1 MYKESS
7 LLDRL
12 MEIEKKDLLPMHMPG
27 HKRSANVG
35 PKLSQVLQSRIGELD
50 FTEIPGLDDLHS
62 PSGIIDKAQRL
73 AARCFGAKESFF
85 LVNGC
90 TVGIQS
96 AVMALCGEG
105 EETAVSRNLHRS
117 IFEGLVL
124 SGAKPLYYHVSYDKE
139 LGIPLG
145 PRLEDVRELIKNN
158 SPKAVLMVHP
168 TYYGTAAD
176 MGIIKEAHRSGAAV
190 IVDEAHGAHFKFDPR
205 LPPSSLEAGGD
216 IVVHGTHK
224 TLGSLTQTGL
234 LHLGSERVRAEDI
247 KRCLS
252 LLQTTSPSYILMA
265 SLDAMC
271 FDLADGDLVKRAVDA
286 ALLLREE
293 VKKMPGFY
301 CCEPKVLFDPTKII
315 LGHRDMSGKFLGRF
329 LRTKYGIYPELE
341 EEGFVLLM
349 ITVGDSPETVVKVVE
364 ALKDISTR
372 FSGEIKE
379 KNLYKIKRGDAF
391 YFFDELPQMI
401 LTPREAFFY
410 RRRRKIPLSQSSG
423 EVCGEMIVPYP
434 PGIPV
439 LLPGE
444 RISESIVEYLSVSI
458 NKGCHIQGLDR
469 SKDPEIEILE
479 C

>member
-1 MYKESS
+1 MDKETS

-12 MEIEKKDLLPMHMPG
+12 MEMQKKDLLPMHMPG
-27 HKRSANVG
+27 HKRNAHVG
-35 PKLSQVLQSRIGELD
+35 SKLPQVLQSRIGELD

-62 PSGIIDKAQRL
+62 PSEIMDKAQKL
-73 AARCFGAKESFF
+73 AARCFGAKETFF

-105 EETAVSRNLHRS
+105 EEAAVSRNLHRS

-176 MGIIKEAHRSGAAV
+176 MGIIEEAHRRGAAV
-190 IVDEAHGAHFKFDPR
+190 IVDEAHGAHLKFDFA
-205 LPPSSLEAGGD
+205 LPPSSLEAGAD
-216 IVVHGTHK
+216 VVVHGTHK

-234 LHLGSERVRAEDI
+234 LHLGSQRVRVEDI

-271 FDLADGDLVKRAVDA
+271 HDLAEGDLVKRAVEA
-286 ALLLREE
+286 ALLLRDK
-293 VKKMPGFY
+293 VKKIPGFY
-301 CCEPKVLFDPTKII
+301 CWEPEGLYDPTKIV
-315 LGHRDMSGKFLGRF
+315 LGHRDMSGKFLGCL
-329 LRTKYGIYPELE
+329 LREKYGIYPELE

-349 ITVGDSPETVVKVVE
+349 ITVGDSPETVLKVVE
-364 ALKDISTR
+364 ALEDISTR
-372 FSGEIKE
+372 FGGEIKE
-379 KNLYKIKRGDAF
+379 KNLSKKRGDAF
-391 YFFDELPQMI
+391 FFFDELPLVI

-410 RRRRKIPLSQSSG
+410 RRRRKIPLSLSKG

-434 PGIPV
+434 PGVPV

-444 RISESIVEYLSVSI
+444 RISESIVEYLLESI
-458 NKGCHIQGLDR
+458 NKGCNIQGLDR